1 MKLLKCIIQ
10 PHRLEEVK
18 DALNDVGIKGMTIT
32 EVKGYGRQ
40 RGHKEIYRGL
50 EYNIFFLPKIEIE
63 VVLDE
68 PMVGLD
74 PASMRELK
82 NEMREYC
89 DQGKTVFFSTHV
101 LDVAERLCDEVGII
115 RRGKLIAQGDPEK
128 LMKQDQASTLED
140 LFLNLTENEEA

>member
-10 PHRLEEVK
+10 PHRLEQVK
-18 DALNDVGIKGMTIT
+18 DALNEVGIKGMTVT

-68 PMVGLD
+68 PMVDAAVAAVLENARTGHIGD
-74 PASMRELK
+74 
-82 NEMREYC
+82 
-89 DQGKTVFFSTHV
+89 GKIF
-101 LDVAERLCDEVGII
+101 LMDVANAI
-115 RRGKLIAQGDPEK
+115 RIRTG
-128 LMKQDQASTLED
+128 
-140 LFLNLTENEEA
+140 EEGPDAL

>member
-68 PMVGLD
+68 PMVDAAVAAVLENARTGHIGD
-74 PASMRELK
+74 
-82 NEMREYC
+82 
-89 DQGKTVFFSTHV
+89 GKIF
-101 LDVAERLCDEVGII
+101 LMDVANAI
-115 RRGKLIAQGDPEK
+115 RIRTG
-128 LMKQDQASTLED
+128 
-140 LFLNLTENEEA
+140 EEGPDAL